1 MSKKSQA
8 DKVAAMLGKAQAVA
22 RPSNLPDEE
31 KAAKPEGRQDVEA
44 ENRQTGKIES
54 EKVDRITVGV
64 KARKEIAY
72 HWTIQGKL
80 KRRSV
85 SDVVRDALVAEFG
98 LPDGFT
104 KKDI

>member
-8 DKVAAMLGKAQAVA
+8 DKITVMLGKAQSVA
-22 RPSNLPDEE
+22 RPSNVADEKTE
-31 KAAKPEGRQDVEA
+31 QSSIRQTVETVSRQAGKPEG
-44 ENRQTGKIES
+44 
-54 EKVDRITVGV
+54 EKVERITVGV

-72 HWTIQGKL
+72 HWTVQGKL
-80 KRRSV
+80 RRRSV

-104 KKDI
+104 KEDI

>member
-1 MSKKSQA
+1 MSKKNQA
-8 DKVAAMLGKAQAVA
+8 DRLAAMLGKAQAVA

-31 KAAKPEGRQDVEA
+31 SVKPDFRQNVEA
-44 ENRQTGKIES
+44 ESRQAGRTENIKAE
-54 EKVDRITVGV
+54 RITVGV

-98 LPDGFT
+98 LPEGFT
-104 KKDI
+104 KDDI